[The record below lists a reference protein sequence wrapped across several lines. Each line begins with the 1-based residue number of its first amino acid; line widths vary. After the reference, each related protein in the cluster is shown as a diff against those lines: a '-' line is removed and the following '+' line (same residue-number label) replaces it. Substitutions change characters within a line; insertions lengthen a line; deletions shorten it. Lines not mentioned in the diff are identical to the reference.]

1 MSKILISGC
10 GISWSSQE
18 RPTWVNVLKICGA
31 DIDDL
36 AGPAI
41 SNQLILDNMIN
52 AVINNNYDQAICQLT
67 TMGKLDVEINNQE
80 RREELV
86 KKDSVRNFTYNNY
99 WPSSVSSEHLS
110 KKLYYQYLY
119 SPTLEEN
126 NLIYKWM
133 LLDKICE
140 EKNIKLHTVLGYE
153 ILWSNTLHTKIKTD
167 FNFKIYE
174 FYKQHDLYKYHDH
187 SLGIK
192 NTVPNKHFAV
202 WLAKYINN
210 NFLKLEIKE
219 KLKKFKE
226 NQNE

>member
-10 GISWSSQE
+10 GISWSLQE

-31 DIDDL
+31 NIDDR

-41 SNQLILDNMIN
+41 SNQLILDNMID
-52 AVINNNYDQAICQLT
+52 AVINNSYDQAICQLT
-67 TMGKLDVEINNQE
+67 SMGKLDVEINNQE
-80 RREELV
+80 RNEELV
-86 KKDSVRNFTYNNY
+86 KKDSIRNFTYNNY

-126 NLIYKWM
+126 NLIFKWM

-140 EKNIKLHTVLGYE
+140 EKNIKLHTILGYE
-153 ILWSNTLHTKIKTD
+153 IKWVNPLHTIIKAKTD

-174 FYKQHDLYKYHDH
+174 SYKQNNLYKYHDH

-192 NTVPNKHFAV
+192 NTVPNKKFAV

-210 NFLKLEIKE
+210 NLLKLDLE

-226 NQNE
+226 N

>member
-18 RPTWVNVLKICGA
+18 RPTWVNVLKICGV
-31 DIDDL
+31 DIDDQ

-41 SNQLILDNMIN
+41 SNQLILDNMIS
-52 AVINNNYDQAICQLT
+52 AVINNNYGQAICQLT
-67 TMGKLDVEINNQE
+67 GMGKLDVEINNKE
-80 RREELV
+80 RNEELV
-86 KKDSVRNFTYNNY
+86 EKDTIRNFTFNNY
-99 WPSSVSSEHLS
+99 WPSSVSSDHLS
-110 KKLYYQYLY
+110 KRLYYQYLY

-140 EKNIKLHTVLGYE
+140 EKNIKLHTILGYKIE
-153 ILWSNTLHTKIKTD
+153 WTNALYTKIKTD

-174 FYKQHDLYKYHDH
+174 CYKQSDLYKYHDH

-192 NTVPNKHFAV
+192 NTVPNKNFAI

-210 NFLKLEIKE
+210 NFLKLELEE
-219 KLKKFKE
+219 KIKKFKE
-226 NQNE
+226 N

>member
-10 GISWSSQE
+10 GISWSLQD
-18 RPTWVNVLKICGA
+18 RPTWVNVLKICGV
-31 DIDDL
+31 DIDDQ

-41 SNQLILDNMIN
+41 SNQLILDNMIS
-52 AVINNNYDQAICQLT
+52 AVINNNYNQAICQLT
-67 TMGKLDVEINNQE
+67 SMGKLDVEITNQE
-80 RREELV
+80 RNEELV
-86 KKDSVRNFTYNNY
+86 EKDTIRNFTFNNY

-133 LLDKICE
+133 LLDKICT
-140 EKNIKLHTVLGYE
+140 EKNIKLHTILGYE
-153 ILWSNTLHTKIKTD
+153 MGWTNPLHAKIKTD

-187 SLGIK
+187 MLGIK
-192 NTVPNKHFAV
+192 NNVPNKNFAV

-210 NFLKLEIKE
+210 NFLKLEIEK

-226 NQNE
+226 DQNG

>member
-10 GISWSSQE
+10 GISWSLQE
-18 RPTWVNVLKICGA
+18 RPTWVNVLKICGVA
-31 DIDDL
+31 IDDQ

-41 SNQLILDNMIN
+41 SNQLILDNMIS
-52 AVINNNYDQAICQLT
+52 AVINNNYSQAVCQLT
-67 TMGKLDVEINNQE
+67 SMGKLDVEINNKE
-80 RREELV
+80 RKEELV
-86 KKDSVRNFTYNNY
+86 EKDTIRNFTFNNY
-99 WPSSVSSEHLS
+99 WPSSVSSDHLS

-133 LLDKICE
+133 LLDKICK
-140 EKNIKLHTVLGYE
+140 EKNIKLHTILGYKIE
-153 ILWSNTLHTKIKTD
+153 WTNTLYTKIKTD

-174 FYKQHDLYKYHDH
+174 SYKHGDLYKYHDH

-192 NTVPNKHFAV
+192 NTVPNKNFAV

-210 NFLKLEIKE
+210 NFLKLEIE
-219 KLKKFKE
+219 GKLKKFKE
-226 NQNE
+226 DQNG

>member
-10 GISWSSQE
+10 GISWSFQE
-18 RPTWVNVLKICGA
+18 RPTWVNVLKICGV
-31 DIDDL
+31 DIDDR

-41 SNQLILDNMIN
+41 SNQLILDNMIS
-52 AVINNNYDQAICQLT
+52 AVINKSYNQVICQFT
-67 TMGKLDVEINNQE
+67 GMGKLDVEMNNQE
-80 RREELV
+80 RHEELV
-86 KKDSVRNFTYNNY
+86 KKDSIRNFTYNNY

-110 KKLYYQYLY
+110 KKLYYQYLH

-133 LLDKICE
+133 LLDKICK
-140 EKNIKLHTVLGYE
+140 EKNIRLHTMLGYKIE
-153 ILWSNTLHTKIKTD
+153 WTNPLHTKINTD

-174 FYKQHDLYKYHDH
+174 CYEQSDFYKYHDH
-187 SLGIK
+187 SCIK
-192 NTVPNKHFAV
+192 NTVPNKKFAV

-210 NFLKLEIKE
+210 NFLKLDLE

-226 NQNE
+226 N